1 MKNSEFSGPRY
12 WKSLDDLA
20 ETPAFTDWVEREF
33 PAGASEME
41 GVNRRQFM
49 KVMAASFGLAG
60 LGMAGCRRP
69 EQTILPYSKQPENVI
84 PGVAIYYTSSMPGAR
99 DNVPLIVETQTGRPT
114 KIEGNPSFTPYGG
127 STTVYTQ
134 ASILDLYDPDRATK
148 SKEGSATLSPAAVR
162 DRLEAIRQAHGAD
175 KGAGLVFLAEP
186 STSPSRAAL
195 VKQIKKAF
203 PKATWTENTAIDQST
218 SEQAAQ
224 AVFGKSLRALPEF
237 TKAKRVLALDAEFL
251 INADGSL
258 SQARDFT
265 KTRKVKDSKDATK
278 MSRLYSVESTLTT
291 TGSMADHRL
300 RLSTSQMGAFIAQV
314 GAAVLNKKHVGGP
327 LAAELAKI
335 GASLKVDAQW
345 VDACAT
351 DLVENAGHSIIVA
364 GEHLPKSVHAIVIA
378 INEALSAPINYVE
391 VPTAEQGIATAAAR
405 LNQGDVE
412 TLVILGGN
420 PVYDAPIDLD
430 WSAAQAKA
438 TQSIYIGGAVNETSQ
453 AVNLFIARSHYLES
467 WGDGRTFDGTLVPV
481 QPMIEPLFDTFNDL
495 EVLARLA
502 GASATDGYSIAQAT
516 FAAEGGKDYNK
527 FLSDGVLEG
536 SAFKSA
542 SKKLDYA
549 KVVKALKADE
559 LTALELNANAL
570 EVRFAPSSHA
580 YDGRYAN
587 NGWMMEC
594 PDPITKLTWDNAIQI
609 SPSLAKE
616 LESAQGIQIFPTKK
630 PMNEHSEFFK
640 AAKGTLQTNKATFN
654 RGKEEAVVVE
664 LTVNG
669 VTIEAPI
676 HVVPGLANY
685 TVVLPLGMG
694 RKVVGRVGHGVG
706 FDAYAVRTSG
716 SLGCALGAAIKL
728 TEKTYHLANTQEHW
742 SMEGRA
748 LVREGTA
755 DYYAK
760 KPDFVNKVGVESHAP
775 ANYAKD
781 ADKSLQEKS
790 VNQYRGNSAYDHVA
804 FSKPA
809 PNVKVWHDDKGQ
821 PLDSFPVPQQWGMA
835 IDLNS
840 CIGCT
845 ACVVACQSENNVPIV
860 GKDQVL
866 RGREMHWMRIDRYFS
881 AEKYDQT
888 EVPDDVQVSFMGMM
902 CQHCENAPCEQV
914 CPVNAT
920 VHDTQGLNTMA
931 YNRCV
936 GTRYCANN
944 CPYKVR
950 RFNFLDWNKRKIG
963 EFYKGPLGPVEEPE
977 LQKMQK
983 NPNVTVRMRGVMEK
997 CTFCTQRIEAAK
1009 IEQKRLAGASDDIR
1023 IADGNIKVAC
1033 QQACPT
1039 DAITFGDI
1047 SDAESE
1053 VSQMKA
1059 SDRNYSVLGYL
1070 NARPRT
1076 TYLARLRNPNPEM
1089 PDAYEKPYAYAQ
1101 YDERYGYGS
1110 HGDHGADHGA
1120 GHDAH
1125 GDDHGAT
1132 HDTHAAPA
1140 HDDHGHDHSSHSEE
1154 AHSAH

>member
-20 ETPAFTDWVEREF
+20 ETPAFKDWIEREF
-33 PAGASEME
+33 PAGAADME
-41 GVNRRQFM
+41 GVNRRHFM

-69 EQTILPYSKQPENVI
+69 EQNILPYSKQPENVI
-84 PGVAIYYTSSMPGAR
+84 PGVPVYYTSSMPSAR
-99 DNVPLIVETQTGRPT
+99 DNVPVIVETHTGRPT
-114 KIEGNPSFTPYGG
+114 KIEGNPSFEPYGG
-127 STTVYTQ
+127 ATTVYTQ

-148 SKEGSATLSPAAVR
+148 SKASGATLSSAAVR
-162 DRLEAIRQAHGAD
+162 DRLDALRQTHGANQ
-175 KGAGLVFLAEP
+175 GAGLVFLAEP
-186 STSPSRAAL
+186 STSPSRAKL
-195 VKQIKKAF
+195 VKQIKQAF
-203 PKATWTENTAIDQST
+203 PKAIWAENTAIDQST

-224 AVFGKSLRALPEF
+224 AVFGQSLRSLPEF

-251 INADGSL
+251 MNADCSL

-265 KTRKVKDSKDATK
+265 KTRKVKDSKDAKK
-278 MSRLYSVESTLTT
+278 MSRLYSVESTLTS

-300 RLSTSQMGAFIAQV
+300 RLSSSQMGAFIAQV

-335 GASLKVDAQW
+335 GGSLKVDAQW

-351 DLVENAGHSIIVA
+351 DLVENAGHSIIIA

-378 INEALSAPINYVE
+378 INEALSAPINYVA
-391 VPTAEQGIATAAAR
+391 VPTAEQGIAAAVAR
-405 LNQGDVE
+405 LNKGAVE

-420 PVYDAPIDLD
+420 PVYDAPIDLN
-430 WSAAQAKA
+430 WSAAQAQA
-438 TQSIYIGGAVNETSQ
+438 TESIYIGGSANETSE
-453 AVNLFIARSHYLES
+453 AASLFIARSHYLET

-481 QPMIEPLFDTFNDL
+481 QPMIEPLFETFNEL
-495 EVLARLA
+495 EILARLA
-502 GASATDGYSIAQAT
+502 GESVTDGYSITQAT
-516 FAAEGGKDYNK
+516 FAELGGSDFNK
-527 FLSDGVLEG
+527 FLSDGVLDG
-536 SAFKSA
+536 SAYNSA
-542 SKKLDYA
+542 SPVLDYLQVA
-549 KVVKALKADE
+549 SAIKSDELKAFE
-559 LTALELNANAL
+559 LSADQL

-580 YDGRYAN
+580 YDGRFAN

-609 SPSLAKE
+609 SPSLARE
-616 LESAQGIQIFPTKK
+616 LESTQGIQIFPSKK
-630 PMNEHSEFFK
+630 PMNKQSDFFEG
-640 AAKGTLQTNKATFN
+640 AKGTLQTNKANFR
-654 RGKEEAVVVE
+654 RGKEDAVVVE

-685 TVVLPLGMG
+685 TVVLPLGKG
-694 RKVVGRVGHGVG
+694 RKVVGRVGQGVG
-706 FDAYAVRTSG
+706 FDAYAARTSS
-716 SLGCALGAAIKL
+716 SLGCALGASIKL
-728 TEKTYHLANTQEHW
+728 TEKTFFLANTQEHW

-748 LVREGTA
+748 LVRENTA
-755 DYYAK
+755 TGYAK

-775 ANYAKD
+775 LNYGKD
-781 ADKSLQEKS
+781 ADKSLQEQS
-790 VNQYRGNSAYDHVA
+790 VNQYRGNSAYDHIS

-809 PNVKVWHDDKGQ
+809 PNVKVWKGNEDK
-821 PLDSFPVPQQWGMA
+821 FPVPQQWGMA
-835 IDLNS
+835 IDMNS
-840 CIGCT
+840 CIGCS

-881 AEKYDQT
+881 AEQYDQT
-888 EVPDDVQVSFMGMM
+888 EVPDDVQVSYMGMM

-920 VHDTQGLNTMA
+920 VHDTSGLNTMA

-950 RFNFLDWNKRKIG
+950 RFNFLDWNKRQIG
-963 EFYKGPLGPVEEPE
+963 EFYKGPLGPVDEPE
-977 LQKMQK
+977 LEKMNA

-1033 QQACPT
+1033 QQVCPT

-1047 SDAESE
+1047 SDADSE
-1053 VSQMKA
+1053 VSKMKA
-1059 SDRNYSVLGYL
+1059 NDRNYSVLGYL

-1101 YDERYGYGS
+1101 YDERYGHGS
-1110 HGDHGADHGA
+1110 HGAHADDHGA
-1120 GHDAH
+1120 GHD
-1125 GDDHGAT
+1125 DH
-1132 HDTHAAPA
+1132 
-1140 HDDHGHDHSSHSEE
+1140 HGHDHSSHSEDAPA
-1154 AHSAH
+1154 AH

>member
-20 ETPAFTDWVEREF
+20 ETPAFKDWIEREF
-33 PAGASEME
+33 PAGAADME
-41 GVNRRQFM
+41 GVNRRHFM

-69 EQTILPYSKQPENVI
+69 EQNILPYSKQPENVI
-84 PGVAIYYTSSMPGAR
+84 PGVPVYYTSSMPSAR
-99 DNVPLIVETQTGRPT
+99 DNVPVIVETHTGRPT
-114 KIEGNPSFTPYGG
+114 KIEGNPSFEPYGG
-127 STTVYTQ
+127 ATTVYTQ

-148 SKEGSATLSPAAVR
+148 SKASGATLSSAAVR
-162 DRLEAIRQAHGAD
+162 DRLDALRQTHGANQ
-175 KGAGLVFLAEP
+175 GAGLVFLAEP
-186 STSPSRAAL
+186 STSPSRAKL
-195 VKQIKKAF
+195 VKQIKQAF
-203 PKATWTENTAIDQST
+203 PKAIWAENTAIDQST

-224 AVFGKSLRALPEF
+224 AVFGQSLRSLPEF

-251 INADGSL
+251 MNADGSL

-265 KTRKVKDSKDATK
+265 KTRKVKDSKDAKK
-278 MSRLYSVESTLTT
+278 MSRLYSVESTLTS

-300 RLSTSQMGAFIAQV
+300 RLSSSQMGAFIAQV

-335 GASLKVDAQW
+335 GGSLKVDAQW

-351 DLVENAGHSIIVA
+351 DLVENAGHSIIIA

-378 INEALSAPINYVE
+378 INEALSAPINYVA
-391 VPTAEQGIATAAAR
+391 VPTAEQGIAAAVAR
-405 LNQGDVE
+405 LNKGTVE

-430 WSAAQAKA
+430 WSAAQAQA
-438 TQSIYIGGAVNETSQ
+438 TETIYIGGSANETSE
-453 AVNLFIARSHYLES
+453 AASLFIARSHYLET

-481 QPMIEPLFDTFNDL
+481 QPMIEPLFETFNEL
-495 EVLARLA
+495 EILARLA
-502 GASATDGYSIAQAT
+502 GESVTDGYSITQAT
-516 FAAEGGKDYNK
+516 FAELGGSDFNK
-527 FLSDGVLEG
+527 FLSDGVLDG
-536 SAFKSA
+536 SAYNSA
-542 SKKLDYA
+542 SPVLDYLQVA
-549 KVVKALKADE
+549 SAIKSDELKAFE
-559 LTALELNANAL
+559 LSADQL

-580 YDGRYAN
+580 YDGRFAN

-609 SPSLAKE
+609 SPSLARE
-616 LESAQGIQIFPTKK
+616 LESTQGIQIFPSKK
-630 PMNEHSEFFK
+630 PMNKQSDFFEG
-640 AAKGTLQTNKATFN
+640 AKGTLQTNKANFR
-654 RGKEEAVVVE
+654 RGKEDAVVVE

-694 RKVVGRVGHGVG
+694 RKVVGRVGQGVG
-706 FDAYAVRTSG
+706 FDAYAARTSS
-716 SLGCALGAAIKL
+716 SLGCALGASIKL
-728 TEKTYHLANTQEHW
+728 TEKTFFLANTQEHW

-748 LVREGTA
+748 LVRENTA
-755 DYYAK
+755 TGYAK

-775 ANYAKD
+775 LNYGKD
-781 ADKSLQEKS
+781 ADKSLQEQS
-790 VNQYRGNSAYDHVA
+790 VNQYRGNSAYDHIS

-809 PNVKVWHDDKGQ
+809 PNVKVWKGNEDK
-821 PLDSFPVPQQWGMA
+821 FPVPQQWGMA
-835 IDLNS
+835 IDMNS
-840 CIGCT
+840 CIGCS

-881 AEKYDQT
+881 AEQYDQT
-888 EVPDDVQVSFMGMM
+888 EVPDDVQVSYMGMM

-920 VHDTQGLNTMA
+920 VHDTSGLNTMA

-950 RFNFLDWNKRKIG
+950 RFNFLDWNKRQIG
-963 EFYKGPLGPVEEPE
+963 EFYKGPLGPVDEPE
-977 LQKMQK
+977 LEKMNA

-1033 QQACPT
+1033 QQVCPT

-1047 SDAESE
+1047 SDADSE
-1053 VSQMKA
+1053 VSKMKA
-1059 SDRNYSVLGYL
+1059 NDRNYSVLGYL

-1101 YDERYGYGS
+1101 YDERYGHGS
-1110 HGDHGADHGA
+1110 HGAHADDHGA
-1120 GHDAH
+1120 GHD
-1125 GDDHGAT
+1125 DH
-1132 HDTHAAPA
+1132 
-1140 HDDHGHDHSSHSEE
+1140 HGHDHSSHSEDAPA
-1154 AHSAH
+1154 AH

>member
-20 ETPAFTDWVEREF
+20 ETPAFKDWIEREF
-33 PAGASEME
+33 PAGAADME
-41 GVNRRQFM
+41 GVNRRHFM

-69 EQTILPYSKQPENVI
+69 EQNILPYSKQPENVI
-84 PGVAIYYTSSMPGAR
+84 PGVPVYYTSSMPSAR
-99 DNVPLIVETQTGRPT
+99 DNVPVIVETHTGRPT
-114 KIEGNPSFTPYGG
+114 KIEGNPSFEPYGG
-127 STTVYTQ
+127 ATTVYTQ

-148 SKEGSATLSPAAVR
+148 SKASGATLSSAAVR
-162 DRLEAIRQAHGAD
+162 DRLDALRQTHGANQ
-175 KGAGLVFLAEP
+175 GAGLVFLAEP
-186 STSPSRAAL
+186 STSPSRAKL
-195 VKQIKKAF
+195 VKQIKQAF
-203 PKATWTENTAIDQST
+203 PKAIWAENTAIDQST

-224 AVFGKSLRALPEF
+224 AVFGQSLRSLPEF

-251 INADGSL
+251 MNVDGSL

-265 KTRKVKDSKDATK
+265 KTRKVKDSKDAKK
-278 MSRLYSVESTLTT
+278 MSRHYSVESTLTS

-300 RLSTSQMGAFIAQV
+300 RLSSSQMGAFIAQV

-335 GASLKVDAQW
+335 GGSLKVDAQW

-351 DLVENAGHSIIVA
+351 DLVENAGHSIIIA

-378 INEALSAPINYVE
+378 INEALSAPINYVA
-391 VPTAEQGIATAAAR
+391 VPTAEQGIAAAVAR
-405 LNQGDVE
+405 LNKGAVE

-420 PVYDAPIDLD
+420 PVYDAPIDLN
-430 WSAAQAKA
+430 WSAAQAQA
-438 TQSIYIGGAVNETSQ
+438 TESIYIGGSANETSE
-453 AVNLFIARSHYLES
+453 AASLFIARSHYLET

-481 QPMIEPLFDTFNDL
+481 QPMIEPLFETFNEL
-495 EVLARLA
+495 EILARLA
-502 GASATDGYSIAQAT
+502 GESVTDGYSITQAT
-516 FAAEGGKDYNK
+516 FAELGGSDFNK
-527 FLSDGVLEG
+527 FLSDGVLDG
-536 SAFKSA
+536 SAYNSA
-542 SKKLDYA
+542 SPVLDYLQVA
-549 KVVKALKADE
+549 SAIKSDELKAFE
-559 LTALELNANAL
+559 LSADQL

-580 YDGRYAN
+580 YDGRFAN

-609 SPSLAKE
+609 SPSLARE
-616 LESAQGIQIFPTKK
+616 LESTQGIQIFPSKK
-630 PMNEHSEFFK
+630 PMNKQSDFFEG
-640 AAKGTLQTNKATFN
+640 AKGTLQTNKANFR
-654 RGKEEAVVVE
+654 RGKEDAVVVE

-694 RKVVGRVGHGVG
+694 RKVVGRVGQGVG
-706 FDAYAVRTSG
+706 FDAYAARTSS
-716 SLGCALGAAIKL
+716 SLGCALGASIKL
-728 TEKTYHLANTQEHW
+728 TEKTFFLANTQEHW

-748 LVREGTA
+748 LVRENTA
-755 DYYAK
+755 TGYAK

-775 ANYAKD
+775 LNYGKD
-781 ADKSLQEKS
+781 ADKSLQEQS
-790 VNQYRGNSAYDHVA
+790 VNQYRGNSAYDHIS

-809 PNVKVWHDDKGQ
+809 PNVKVWKGNEDK
-821 PLDSFPVPQQWGMA
+821 FPVPQQWGMA
-835 IDLNS
+835 IDMNS
-840 CIGCT
+840 CIGCS

-881 AEKYDQT
+881 AEQYDQT
-888 EVPDDVQVSFMGMM
+888 EVPDDVQVSYMGMM

-920 VHDTQGLNTMA
+920 VHDTSGLNTMA

-950 RFNFLDWNKRKIG
+950 RFNFLDWNKRQIG
-963 EFYKGPLGPVEEPE
+963 EFYKGPLGPVDEPE
-977 LQKMQK
+977 LEKMNA

-1033 QQACPT
+1033 QQVCPT

-1047 SDAESE
+1047 SDADSE
-1053 VSQMKA
+1053 VSKMKA
-1059 SDRNYSVLGYL
+1059 NDRNYSVLGYL

-1101 YDERYGYGS
+1101 YDERYGHGS
-1110 HGDHGADHGA
+1110 HGAHADDHGA
-1120 GHDAH
+1120 GHD
-1125 GDDHGAT
+1125 DH
-1132 HDTHAAPA
+1132 
-1140 HDDHGHDHSSHSEE
+1140 HGHDHSSHSEDAPA
-1154 AHSAH
+1154 AH

>member
-20 ETPAFTDWVEREF
+20 ETPAFKDWIEREF
-33 PAGASEME
+33 PAGAADME
-41 GVNRRQFM
+41 GVNRRHFM

-69 EQTILPYSKQPENVI
+69 EQNILPYSKQPENVI
-84 PGVAIYYTSSMPGAR
+84 PGVPIYFTSSMPSAR
-99 DNVPLIVETQTGRPT
+99 DNVPVIVETHTGRPT
-114 KIEGNPSFTPYGG
+114 KIEGNPSFEPYGG
-127 STTVYTQ
+127 ATTVYTQ

-148 SKEGSATLSPAAVR
+148 SKASGATLSPAAVR
-162 DRLEAIRQAHGAD
+162 DRLDALRQTHGANQ
-175 KGAGLVFLAEP
+175 GAGLVFLAEP
-186 STSPSRAAL
+186 STSPSRAKL
-195 VKQIKKAF
+195 VKQIKQAF
-203 PKATWTENTAIDQST
+203 PQAIWAENTAIDQST

-224 AVFGKSLRALPEF
+224 AVFGQSLRSLPEF

-251 INADGSL
+251 MNADGSL

-265 KTRKVKDSKDATK
+265 KTRKVKDSKDAKK
-278 MSRLYSVESTLTT
+278 MSRLYSVESTLTS

-300 RLSTSQMGAFIAQV
+300 RLSSSQMGAFIAQV

-335 GASLKVDAQW
+335 GGSLKVDAQW

-351 DLVENAGHSIIVA
+351 DLVENAGHSIIIA

-378 INEALSAPINYVE
+378 INEALSAPINYVA
-391 VPTAEQGIATAAAR
+391 VPTAEQGIAAAVAR
-405 LNQGDVE
+405 LNKGTVE

-430 WSAAQAKA
+430 WSAAQAQA
-438 TQSIYIGGAVNETSQ
+438 TESIYIGGSANETSE
-453 AVNLFIARSHYLES
+453 AASLFIARSHYLET

-481 QPMIEPLFDTFNDL
+481 QPMIEPLFETFNEL
-495 EVLARLA
+495 EILARLA
-502 GASATDGYSIAQAT
+502 GESVTDGYSIAQAT
-516 FAAEGGKDYNK
+516 FAELGGSDFNK
-527 FLSDGVLEG
+527 FLSDGVLDG
-536 SAFKSA
+536 SAYNSA
-542 SKKLDYA
+542 SPVLDYLQVA
-549 KVVKALKADE
+549 SAIKSDELKAFE
-559 LTALELNANAL
+559 LSADQL

-580 YDGRYAN
+580 YDGRFAN

-609 SPSLAKE
+609 SPSLARE
-616 LESAQGIQIFPTKK
+616 LESTQGIQIFPSKK
-630 PMNEHSEFFK
+630 PMNKQSDFFEG
-640 AAKGTLQTNKATFN
+640 AKGTLQTNKANFR
-654 RGKEEAVVVE
+654 RGKEDAVVVE

-694 RKVVGRVGHGVG
+694 RKVVGRVGQGVG
-706 FDAYAVRTSG
+706 FDAYAARTSS
-716 SLGCALGAAIKL
+716 SLGCALGASIKL
-728 TEKTYHLANTQEHW
+728 TEKTFFLANTQEHW

-748 LVREGTA
+748 LVRENTA
-755 DYYAK
+755 TGYAK

-775 ANYAKD
+775 LNYGKD
-781 ADKSLQEKS
+781 ADKSLQEQS
-790 VNQYRGNSAYDHVA
+790 VNQYRGNSAYDHIS

-809 PNVKVWHDDKGQ
+809 PNVKVWKGNEDK
-821 PLDSFPVPQQWGMA
+821 FPVPQQWGMA
-835 IDLNS
+835 IDMNS
-840 CIGCT
+840 CIGCS

-881 AEKYDQT
+881 AEQYDQT
-888 EVPDDVQVSFMGMM
+888 EVPDDVQVSYMGMM

-920 VHDTQGLNTMA
+920 VHDTSGLNTMA

-950 RFNFLDWNKRKIG
+950 RFNFLDWNKRQIG
-963 EFYKGPLGPVEEPE
+963 EFYKGPLGPVDEPE
-977 LQKMQK
+977 LEKMNA

-1033 QQACPT
+1033 QQVCPT

-1047 SDAESE
+1047 SDADSE
-1053 VSQMKA
+1053 VSKMKA
-1059 SDRNYSVLGYL
+1059 NDRNYSVLGYL

-1101 YDERYGYGS
+1101 YDERYGHGS
-1110 HGDHGADHGA
+1110 HDAHADDHGA
-1120 GHDAH
+1120 GHD
-1125 GDDHGAT
+1125 DH
-1132 HDTHAAPA
+1132 
-1140 HDDHGHDHSSHSEE
+1140 HGHEHSSHSEDAPA
-1154 AHSAH
+1154 AH

>member
-20 ETPAFTDWVEREF
+20 ETPAFTDWVQREF

-49 KVMAASFGLAG
+49 KVMAASFGFAG
-60 LGMAGCRRP
+60 LGMTGCRRP

-84 PGVAIYYTSSMPGAR
+84 PGVPVYYTSSQPGTR
-99 DNVPLIVETQTGRPT
+99 DNAPIIVETHQGRPT
-114 KIEGNPSFTPYGG
+114 KIEGNPSYKLYGG
-127 STTVYTQ
+127 ATSVYTQ
-134 ASILDLYDPDRATK
+134 ASVLDLYDPDRATK
-148 SKEGSATLSPAAVR
+148 SSISPAAVR
-162 DRLEAIRQAHGAD
+162 DRLAAISKAHGAD
-175 KGAGLVFLAEP
+175 NGKGLVFLAEP

-195 VKQIKKAF
+195 VVQIKEAF
-203 PKATWTENTAIDQST
+203 PQATWAENTAIDLTT
-218 SEQAAQ
+218 SEQAAK
-224 AVFGKSLRALPEF
+224 AIFGKAVRTLPEF
-237 TKAKRVLALDAEFL
+237 SKAKRVLSLDADFL
-251 INADGSL
+251 LNADGSIG
-258 SQARDFT
+258 QAREFV

-278 MSRLYSVESTLTT
+278 MSRLYSVESTLTS

-300 RLSTSQMGAFIAQV
+300 RLSSSQMGAFIAQL
-314 GAAVLNKKHVGGP
+314 GAEVLKAKHVGGP
-327 LAAELAKI
+327 LVAELEKA
-335 GASLKVDAQW
+335 GASLHVDTKW
-345 VDACAT
+345 IEECAA
-351 DLVENAGHSIIVA
+351 DLAAHAGHSIIIA
-364 GEHLPKSVHAIVIA
+364 GEHLPKSVHAIVFA
-378 INEALSAPINYVE
+378 INQALQAPVKYVE
-391 VPTAEQGIATAAAR
+391 VPSVEQGIADVAAR
-405 LNQGDVE
+405 LNQGDVK
-412 TLVILGGN
+412 TLIILGGN

-438 TQSIYIGGAVNETSQ
+438 EQSIYFGSAINET
-453 AVNLFIARSHYLES
+453 AVAAGLFIARSHFLES

-481 QPMIEPLFDTFNDL
+481 QPMIEPLFDTFNEL

-502 GASATDGYSIAQAT
+502 GSATTDAYSITQTTFKAQ
-516 FAAEGGKDYNK
+516 GGTDFNK
-527 FLSDGVLEG
+527 FLSDGLLEG
-536 SAFKSA
+536 SAYKVTLVTA
-542 SKKLDYA
+542 DPA
-549 KVVKALKADE
+549 KVAAALNVIE
-559 LTALELNANAL
+559 LTTCELSADKL

-594 PDPITKLTWDNAIQI
+594 PDPITKLTWDNAIMI
-609 SPSLAKE
+609 SPRLAKE
-616 LESAQGIQIFPTKK
+616 LEAAQGIQIFPSKT
-630 PMNEHSEFFK
+630 PMNKDSKFFE
-640 AAKGTLQTNKATFN
+640 AAKGTLQSNKAIFR

-676 HVVPGLANY
+676 HVVPGFANY

-694 RKVVGRVGHGVG
+694 RKVVGRVGKGVG

-716 SLGCALGAAIKL
+716 SLGYAIGATIKL
-728 TEKTYHLANTQEHW
+728 TEKTFYLANTQEHW

-748 LVREGTA
+748 IIRENTA
-755 DYYAK
+755 EDYKAN
-760 KPDFVNKVGVESHAP
+760 PDFANKVGVESHAP
-775 ANYAKD
+775 ANYGKD
-781 ADKSLQEKS
+781 AGKSLQEKS
-790 VNQYRGNSAYDHVA
+790 TSQFRGNSAYEHPD
-804 FSKPA
+804 FTKPA
-809 PNVKVWHDDKGQ
+809 PNVKVWQGEAAGK
-821 PLDSFPVPQQWGMA
+821 LFPAIQQWGMA

-840 CIGCT
+840 CTGCT
-845 ACVVACQSENNVPIV
+845 ACVVACQSENNIPIV

-920 VHDTQGLNTMA
+920 VHDSSGLNTMA

-950 RFNFLDWNKRKIG
+950 RFNFFDWNKRQIG
-963 EFYKGPLGPVEEPE
+963 EVYKGPLGPVDEPE
-977 LQKMQK
+977 LEKMQA

-997 CTFCTQRIEAAK
+997 CTYCTQRIEAAK
-1009 IEQKRLAGASDDIR
+1009 IEQKRLAGATADIH
-1023 IADGNIKVAC
+1023 IADGNIKTAC

-1039 DAITFGDI
+1039 DAITFGDV
-1047 SDAESE
+1047 SDANSE
-1053 VSQMKA
+1053 VSKMKA

-1076 TYLARLRNPNPEM
+1076 TYLARLRNPNPKM
-1089 PDAYEKPYAYAQ
+1089 PDAYSKPYAYAQ
-1101 YDERYGYGS
+1101 YDERYGHGS
-1110 HGDHGADHGA
+1110 GGDHGAGQN
-1120 GHDAH
+1120 
-1125 GDDHGAT
+1125 
-1132 HDTHAAPA
+1132 THAAPA
-1140 HDDHGHDHSSHSEE
+1140 HDDHGHDHSTHSEE

>member
-148 SKEGSATLSPAAVR
+148 SKEGANILSPAVVR

-175 KGAGLVFLAEP
+175 KGEGLVFLAEP

-195 VKQIKKAF
+195 VNQVKKAF

-278 MSRLYSVESTLTT
+278 MSRLYSVESTLTS

-300 RLSTSQMGAFIAQV
+300 RLSSSQMGAFIAQI
-314 GAAVLNKKHVGGP
+314 GAAVLQKKHVGGP

-335 GASLKVDAQW
+335 GASLKVDAKW
-345 VDACAT
+345 IDACAT

-405 LNQGDVE
+405 LNKGDVE

-438 TQSIYIGGAVNETSQ
+438 TQSIYIGGEINETSQ
-453 AVNLFIARSHYLES
+453 ASNLFIARSHYLES

-495 EVLARLA
+495 EILARLA
-502 GASATDGYSIAQAT
+502 GESATDGYSIAQAT
-516 FAAEGGKDYNK
+516 FAAEGGEDYNK

-536 SAFKSA
+536 SAFKTA

-549 KVVKALKADE
+549 KVAKALKADE
-559 LTALELNANAL
+559 LTAYELSADKL
-570 EVRFAPSSHA
+570 EVRFAPSSHS

-609 SPSLAKE
+609 SPTLARE
-616 LESAQGIQIFPTKK
+616 LESTQGVQIFPTKK
-630 PMNEHSEFFK
+630 PMNKDSKFFE
-640 AAKGTLQTNKATFN
+640 AAKGTLQTNKAVFK
-654 RGKEEAVVVE
+654 RGKEQAVVVE

-669 VTIEAPI
+669 VTIKAPI

-694 RKVVGRVGHGVG
+694 RKVVGRVGQGVG

-728 TEKTYHLANTQEHW
+728 TEEVYPLANTQEHW

-748 LVREGTA
+748 LVRENTA
-755 DYYAK
+755 AGYTAT
-760 KPDFVNKVGVESHAP
+760 PDFANKVGVESHAP
-775 ANYAKD
+775 ANYRDD
-781 ADKSLQEKS
+781 ASKSLQEKS
-790 VNQYRGNSAYDHVA
+790 TNQYRGNSAYDHIA
-804 FSKPA
+804 FSKPY
-809 PNVKVWHDDKGQ
+809 PNVKVWKGHDDK
-821 PLDSFPVPQQWGMA
+821 FPVPQQWGMA
-835 IDLNS
+835 IDMNS

-866 RGREMHWMRIDRYFS
+866 RGREMHWMRLDRYFS
-881 AEKYDQT
+881 AEEYDQA
-888 EVPDDVQVSFMGMM
+888 EVPDDVQVSFIGMM

-920 VHDTQGLNTMA
+920 VHDTSGLNTMA

-1047 SDAESE
+1047 SDANSE

-1101 YDERYGYGS
+1101 YEERYGHAS
-1110 HGDHGADHGA
+1110 HGDDHGGDHGA

-1125 GDDHGAT
+1125 GAT
-1132 HDTHAAPA
+1132 QDSHAAPA

>member
-20 ETPAFTDWVEREF
+20 ETPAFKDWIEREF
-33 PAGASEME
+33 PAGAADME
-41 GVNRRQFM
+41 GVNRRHFM

-69 EQTILPYSKQPENVI
+69 EQNILPYSKQPENVI
-84 PGVAIYYTSSMPGAR
+84 PGVPVYYTSSMPSAR
-99 DNVPLIVETQTGRPT
+99 DNVPVIVETHTGRPT
-114 KIEGNPSFTPYGG
+114 KIEGNPSFEPYGG
-127 STTVYTQ
+127 ATTVYTQ

-148 SKEGSATLSPAAVR
+148 SKASGATLSPAAVR
-162 DRLEAIRQAHGAD
+162 DRLDALRQTHGANQ
-175 KGAGLVFLAEP
+175 GAGLVFLAEP
-186 STSPSRAAL
+186 STSPSRAKL
-195 VKQIKKAF
+195 VKQIKQAF
-203 PKATWTENTAIDQST
+203 PKATWAENTAIDQST

-224 AVFGKSLRALPEF
+224 AVFGQSLRSLPEF

-251 INADGSL
+251 MNADGSL

-265 KTRKVKDSKDATK
+265 KTRKVKDSKDAKK
-278 MSRLYSVESTLTT
+278 MSRLYSVESTLTS

-300 RLSTSQMGAFIAQV
+300 RLSSIQMGAFIAQV

-335 GASLKVDAQW
+335 GGSLKVDAQW

-351 DLVENAGHSIIVA
+351 DLVENAGHSIIIA

-378 INEALSAPINYVE
+378 INEALSAPINYVA
-391 VPTAEQGIATAAAR
+391 VPTAEQGIAAAVAR
-405 LNQGDVE
+405 LNKGTVE

-430 WSAAQAKA
+430 WSAAQAQA
-438 TQSIYIGGAVNETSQ
+438 TETIYIGGSANETSE
-453 AVNLFIARSHYLES
+453 AASLFIARSHYLET

-481 QPMIEPLFDTFNDL
+481 QPMIEPLFETFNEL
-495 EVLARLA
+495 EILARLA
-502 GASATDGYSIAQAT
+502 GESVSDGYSIVQGT
-516 FAAEGGKDYNK
+516 FAELGGSDFNK
-527 FLSDGVLEG
+527 FLSDGVLDG
-536 SAFKSA
+536 SAYNSA
-542 SKKLDYA
+542 SPVLDYLQFASAIKLDE
-549 KVVKALKADE
+549 LKAFE
-559 LTALELNANAL
+559 LSADQL

-580 YDGRYAN
+580 YDGCFAN

-609 SPSLAKE
+609 SPSLARE
-616 LESAQGIQIFPTKK
+616 LESTQGIQIFPSKK
-630 PMNEHSEFFK
+630 PMNKQSDFFEG
-640 AAKGTLQTNKATFN
+640 AKGTLQTNKANFR
-654 RGKEEAVVVE
+654 RGKEDAVVVE

-694 RKVVGRVGHGVG
+694 RKVVGRVGQGVG
-706 FDAYAVRTSG
+706 FDAYAARTSS
-716 SLGCALGAAIKL
+716 SLGCALGASIKL
-728 TEKTYHLANTQEHW
+728 TEKTFFLANTQEHW

-748 LVREGTA
+748 LVRENTA
-755 DYYAK
+755 TGYAK

-775 ANYAKD
+775 LNYGKD
-781 ADKSLQEKS
+781 ADKSLQEQS
-790 VNQYRGNSAYDHVA
+790 VNQYRGNSAYEHIS

-809 PNVKVWHDDKGQ
+809 PNVKVWKGNEDK
-821 PLDSFPVPQQWGMA
+821 FPVPQQWGMA
-835 IDLNS
+835 IDMNS
-840 CIGCT
+840 CIGCS

-881 AEKYDQT
+881 AEQYDQT
-888 EVPDDVQVSFMGMM
+888 EVPDDVQVSYMGMM

-920 VHDTQGLNTMA
+920 VHDTSGLNTMA

-950 RFNFLDWNKRKIG
+950 RFNFLDWNKRQIG
-963 EFYKGPLGPVEEPE
+963 EFYKGPLGPVDEPE
-977 LQKMQK
+977 LEKMNA

-1033 QQACPT
+1033 QQVCPT

-1047 SDAESE
+1047 SDADSE
-1053 VSQMKA
+1053 VSKMKA
-1059 SDRNYSVLGYL
+1059 NDRNYSVLGYL

-1101 YDERYGYGS
+1101 YDERYGHGS
-1110 HGDHGADHGA
+1110 HDAHADDHGA
-1120 GHDAH
+1120 GHD
-1125 GDDHGAT
+1125 DH
-1132 HDTHAAPA
+1132 
-1140 HDDHGHDHSSHSEE
+1140 HGHDHSSHSEDAPA
-1154 AHSAH
+1154 AH

>member
-20 ETPAFTDWVEREF
+20 ETPAFKDWIEREF
-33 PAGASEME
+33 PAGAADME
-41 GVNRRQFM
+41 GVNRRHFM

-69 EQTILPYSKQPENVI
+69 EQNILPYSKQPENVI
-84 PGVAIYYTSSMPGAR
+84 PGVPVYYTSSMPSAR
-99 DNVPLIVETQTGRPT
+99 DNVPVIVETHTGRPT
-114 KIEGNPSFTPYGG
+114 KIEGNPSFEPYGG
-127 STTVYTQ
+127 ATTVYTQ

-148 SKEGSATLSPAAVR
+148 SKASGATLSPAAVR
-162 DRLEAIRQAHGAD
+162 DRLDALRQTHGANQ
-175 KGAGLVFLAEP
+175 GAGLVFLAEP
-186 STSPSRAAL
+186 STSPSRAKL
-195 VKQIKKAF
+195 VKQIKQAF
-203 PKATWTENTAIDQST
+203 PKATWAENTAIDQST

-224 AVFGKSLRALPEF
+224 AVFGQSLRSLPEF

-251 INADGSL
+251 MNADGSL

-265 KTRKVKDSKDATK
+265 KTRKVKDSKDAKK
-278 MSRLYSVESTLTT
+278 MSRLYSVESTLTS

-300 RLSTSQMGAFIAQV
+300 RLSSIQMGAFIAQV

-335 GASLKVDAQW
+335 GGSLKVDAQW

-351 DLVENAGHSIIVA
+351 DLVENAGHSIIIA

-378 INEALSAPINYVE
+378 INEALSAPINYVA
-391 VPTAEQGIATAAAR
+391 VPTAEQGIAAAVAR
-405 LNQGDVE
+405 LNKGTVE

-430 WSAAQAKA
+430 WSAAQAQA
-438 TQSIYIGGAVNETSQ
+438 TETIYIGGSANETSE
-453 AVNLFIARSHYLES
+453 AASLFIARSHYLET

-481 QPMIEPLFDTFNDL
+481 QPMIEPLFETFNEL
-495 EVLARLA
+495 EILARLA
-502 GASATDGYSIAQAT
+502 GESVSDGYSIVQGT
-516 FAAEGGKDYNK
+516 FAELGGSDFNK
-527 FLSDGVLEG
+527 FLSDGVLDG
-536 SAFKSA
+536 SAYNSA
-542 SKKLDYA
+542 SPVLDYLQFASAIKLDE
-549 KVVKALKADE
+549 LKAFE
-559 LTALELNANAL
+559 LSADQL

-580 YDGRYAN
+580 YDGCFAN

-609 SPSLAKE
+609 SPSLARE
-616 LESAQGIQIFPTKK
+616 LESTQGIQIFPSKK
-630 PMNEHSEFFK
+630 PMNKQSDFFEG
-640 AAKGTLQTNKATFN
+640 AKGTLQTNKANFR
-654 RGKEEAVVVE
+654 RGKEDAVVVE

-694 RKVVGRVGHGVG
+694 RKVVGRVGQGVG
-706 FDAYAVRTSG
+706 FDAYAARTSS
-716 SLGCALGAAIKL
+716 SLGCALGASIKL
-728 TEKTYHLANTQEHW
+728 TEKTFFLANTQEHW

-748 LVREGTA
+748 LVRENTA
-755 DYYAK
+755 TGYAK

-775 ANYAKD
+775 LNYGKD
-781 ADKSLQEKS
+781 ADKSLQEQS
-790 VNQYRGNSAYDHVA
+790 VNQYRGNSAYEHIS

-809 PNVKVWHDDKGQ
+809 PNVKVWKGNEDK
-821 PLDSFPVPQQWGMA
+821 FPVPQQWGMA
-835 IDLNS
+835 IDMNS
-840 CIGCT
+840 CIGCS

-881 AEKYDQT
+881 AEQYDQT
-888 EVPDDVQVSFMGMM
+888 EVPDDVQVSYMGMM

-920 VHDTQGLNTMA
+920 VHDTSGLNTMA

-950 RFNFLDWNKRKIG
+950 RFNFLDWNKRQIG
-963 EFYKGPLGPVEEPE
+963 EFYKGPLGPVDEPE
-977 LQKMQK
+977 LEKMNA

-1033 QQACPT
+1033 QQVCPT

-1047 SDAESE
+1047 SDADSE
-1053 VSQMKA
+1053 VSKMKA
-1059 SDRNYSVLGYL
+1059 NDRNYSVLGYL

-1101 YDERYGYGS
+1101 YDERYGHGS
-1110 HGDHGADHGA
+1110 HDAHADNHGA
-1120 GHDAH
+1120 GHD
-1125 GDDHGAT
+1125 DH
-1132 HDTHAAPA
+1132 
-1140 HDDHGHDHSSHSEE
+1140 HGHDHSSHSEDAPA
-1154 AHSAH
+1154 AH

>member
-20 ETPAFTDWVEREF
+20 ETPAFKDWIEREF
-33 PAGASEME
+33 PAGAADME
-41 GVNRRQFM
+41 GVNRRHFM

-69 EQTILPYSKQPENVI
+69 EQNILPYSKQPENVI
-84 PGVAIYYTSSMPGAR
+84 PGVPVYYTSSMPSAR
-99 DNVPLIVETQTGRPT
+99 DNVPVIVETHTGRPT
-114 KIEGNPSFTPYGG
+114 KIEGNPSFEPYGG
-127 STTVYTQ
+127 ATTVYTQ

-148 SKEGSATLSPAAVR
+148 SKASGATLSSAAVR
-162 DRLEAIRQAHGAD
+162 DRLDALRQTHGANQ
-175 KGAGLVFLAEP
+175 GAGLVFLAEP
-186 STSPSRAAL
+186 STSPSRAKL
-195 VKQIKKAF
+195 VKQIKQAF
-203 PKATWTENTAIDQST
+203 PKAIWAENTAIDQST

-224 AVFGKSLRALPEF
+224 AVFGQSLRSLPEF

-251 INADGSL
+251 MNADGSL

-265 KTRKVKDSKDATK
+265 KTRKVKDSKDAKK
-278 MSRLYSVESTLTT
+278 MSRLYSVESTLTS

-300 RLSTSQMGAFIAQV
+300 RLSSSQMGAFIAQV

-335 GASLKVDAQW
+335 GGSLKVDAQW

-351 DLVENAGHSIIVA
+351 DLVENAGHSIIIA
-364 GEHLPKSVHAIVIA
+364 GEHLQKSVHAIVIA
-378 INEALSAPINYVE
+378 INEALSAPINYVA
-391 VPTAEQGIATAAAR
+391 VPTAEQGIAAAVAR
-405 LNQGDVE
+405 LNKGAVE

-420 PVYDAPIDLD
+420 PVYDAPIDLN
-430 WSAAQAKA
+430 WSAAQAQA
-438 TQSIYIGGAVNETSQ
+438 TESIYIGGSANETSE
-453 AVNLFIARSHYLES
+453 AASLFIARSHYLET

-481 QPMIEPLFDTFNDL
+481 QPMIEPLFETFNEL
-495 EVLARLA
+495 EILARLA
-502 GASATDGYSIAQAT
+502 GESVTDGYSITQAT
-516 FAAEGGKDYNK
+516 FAELGGSDFNK
-527 FLSDGVLEG
+527 FLSDGVLDG
-536 SAFKSA
+536 SAYNSA
-542 SKKLDYA
+542 SPVLDYLQVA
-549 KVVKALKADE
+549 SAIKSDELKAFE
-559 LTALELNANAL
+559 LSADQL

-580 YDGRYAN
+580 YDGRFAN

-609 SPSLAKE
+609 SPSLARE
-616 LESAQGIQIFPTKK
+616 LESTQGIQIFPSKK
-630 PMNEHSEFFK
+630 PMNKQSDFFEG
-640 AAKGTLQTNKATFN
+640 AKGTLQTNKANFR
-654 RGKEEAVVVE
+654 RGKEDAVVVE

-694 RKVVGRVGHGVG
+694 RKVVGRVGQGVG
-706 FDAYAVRTSG
+706 FDAYAARTSS
-716 SLGCALGAAIKL
+716 SLGCALGASIKL
-728 TEKTYHLANTQEHW
+728 TEKTFFLANTQEHW

-748 LVREGTA
+748 LVRENTA
-755 DYYAK
+755 TGYAK

-775 ANYAKD
+775 LNYGKD
-781 ADKSLQEKS
+781 ADKSLQEQS
-790 VNQYRGNSAYDHVA
+790 VNQYRGNSAYDHIS

-809 PNVKVWHDDKGQ
+809 PNVKVWKGNEDK
-821 PLDSFPVPQQWGMA
+821 FPVPQQWGMA
-835 IDLNS
+835 IDMNS
-840 CIGCT
+840 CIGCS

-881 AEKYDQT
+881 AEQYDQT
-888 EVPDDVQVSFMGMM
+888 EVPDDVQVSYMGMM

-920 VHDTQGLNTMA
+920 VHDTSGLNTMA

-950 RFNFLDWNKRKIG
+950 RFNFLDWNKRQIG
-963 EFYKGPLGPVEEPE
+963 EFYKGPLGPVDEPE
-977 LQKMQK
+977 LEKMNA

-1033 QQACPT
+1033 QQVCPT

-1047 SDAESE
+1047 SDADSE
-1053 VSQMKA
+1053 VSKMKA
-1059 SDRNYSVLGYL
+1059 NDRNYSVLGYL

-1101 YDERYGYGS
+1101 YDERYGHGS
-1110 HGDHGADHGA
+1110 HGAHADDHGA
-1120 GHDAH
+1120 GHD
-1125 GDDHGAT
+1125 DH
-1132 HDTHAAPA
+1132 
-1140 HDDHGHDHSSHSEE
+1140 HGHDHSSHSEDAPA
-1154 AHSAH
+1154 AH